1 MSKMEWITL
10 HTTFEGDCIICK
22 EKIPVGELA
31 EWNKEEKQIR
41 HHNCAKSTEIQD
53 LLNKAK
59 KLEEDG
65 NGKKAN
71 ELYEMADHLDFK
83 ELLKNYDETK
93 AVATTEQKELF
104 AKKLEESQLYKDAKN
119 YDYPEFLRQF
129 KKLYFSLARQAFGDN
144 TYVKLR
150 QNFREPEKE
159 RKFGQDIGMRHFK
172 AWTTMQTFLISKD
185 TPEENKEHFRTVF
198 SKCQDYI
205 YWSDRYID
213 EESIEYLLAGI
224 TSEKIKEVKLLS
236 TIFTKQIDDD
246 LKKSFQTAKNQLSQ
260 KEINCTFHVITSKKV
275 HDEMHDRF
283 VLGSNIA
290 WNAPSVGQIKNNQ
303 LSEITESPNHDK
315 LVQDFEKFCNDSSCL
330 DLINDWVK
338 IDEELEKKQKRRKY
352 RRHCL
357 DCGKSI
363 IVWNQYRNKPKC
375 HDCLTS

>member
-1 MSKMEWITL
+1 MSKMEWVTL
-10 HTTFEGDCIICK
+10 HTTFEGNCIICK

-31 EWNKEEKQIR
+31 EWNKEGKQIR

-65 NGKKAN
+65 NEKKAN
-71 ELYEMADHLDFK
+71 ELYEMADHLEFK

-93 AVATTEQKELF
+93 AVTTIEQKELF
-104 AKKLEESQLYKDAKN
+104 AKKLEESQLHKDAKN
-119 YDYPEFLRQF
+119 YDYPKFLKHF
-129 KKLYFSLARQAFGDN
+129 KKLYFSLAKQVFGDN

-150 QNFREPEKE
+150 QNFRDPEKE

-198 SKCQDYI
+198 SECQDYI

-260 KEINCTFHVITSKKV
+260 NEINCTFHVITS
-275 HDEMHDRF
+275 HNLHAEMHDRF

-290 WNAPSVGQIKNNQ
+290 WNVPSVGQIKNSQ
-303 LSEITESPNHDK
+303 QSEITESPNHDK
-315 LVQDFEKFCNDSSCL
+315 LVQNFENYWNDVSCL
-330 DLINDWVK
+330 DLINDWGK
-338 IDEELEKKQKRRKY
+338 INEKLDENGLQRKV
-352 RRHCL
+352 RRHCMV
-357 DCGKSI
+357 CGKPTM
-363 IVWNQYRNKPKC
+363 VWNQFKDRPKC
-375 HDCLTS
+375 YDCR